1 MKNKLSG
8 RVFAGDLQRLDPAFI
23 FDFGGVIIDW
33 DPRYLY
39 RKLFDG
45 NETCGS
51 NLQNCSSNFESC
63 GSNLQS
69 CGSNLEA
76 MERFLKEVDFY
87 QWNARQD
94 EGRPFAEG
102 VAELCVR
109 FPQYRDLIQAY
120 DRRWDESIA
129 GPYPATLAILR
140 SLREM
145 GYPLYGLSNWSV
157 EKFLLVR
164 HKYEVFDWFETILL
178 SGEVKLVKPDP
189 RIFAIMLERI
199 GREASKCVLVDDS
212 IGNVEAARQLGF
224 QAIHFQSAEQLQ
236 AELCQM
242 EISCG

>member
-1 MKNKLSG
+1 LKTKGSG
-8 RVFAGDLQRLDPAFI
+8 RVFGDRPQRLDPAII

-39 RKLFDG
+39 RKLFD
-45 NETCGS
+45 S
-51 NLQNCSSNFESC
+51 ESC
-63 GSNLQS
+63 D
-69 CGSNLEA
+69 SNLEA

-87 QWNARQD
+87 HWNARQD
-94 EGRPFAEG
+94 EGRPFADG
-102 VAELCVR
+102 VAELCGK
-109 FPQYRDLIQAY
+109 FPQYHDLIQAY

-129 GPYPATLAILR
+129 GTYPETVAILR
-140 SLREM
+140 SLQEM

-199 GREASKCVLVDDS
+199 GREASECVLIDDS
-212 IGNVEAARQLGF
+212 TGNVEAARRLGF
-224 QAIHFQSAEQLQ
+224 QAIHFRSAEQLR
-236 AELCQM
+236 ADLCQM

>member
-1 MKNKLSG
+1 MKIKESG
-8 RVFAGDLQRLDPAFI
+8 RGFADQPQSLDPAFI
-23 FDFGGVIIDW
+23 FDFGGVLINW

-45 NETCGS
+45 ET
-51 NLQNCSSNFESC
+51 
-63 GSNLQS
+63 
-69 CGSNLEA
+69 EA

-87 QWNARQD
+87 HWNARQD
-94 EGRPFAEG
+94 EGRPFSEG
-102 VAELCVR
+102 VAELCGK

-129 GPYPATLAILR
+129 GTYPETVAILR

-199 GREASKCVLVDDS
+199 GREASECLLVDDS
-212 IGNVEAARQLGF
+212 IGNVEAARRLGF
-224 QAIHFQSAEQLQ
+224 RAIHFQSAAQLQ

>member
-1 MKNKLSG
+1 LKNKVSG
-8 RVFAGDLQRLDPAFI
+8 RAFADRPRKLDLAFI

-45 NETCGS
+45 D
-51 NLQNCSSNFESC
+51 ESC
-63 GSNLQS
+63 GSNLQ
-69 CGSNLEA
+69 A
-76 MERFLKEVDFY
+76 MERFLREVDFY
-87 QWNARQD
+87 HWNARQD

-109 FPQYRDLIQAY
+109 FPQYSDLIQAY

-129 GPYPATLAILR
+129 GPYPDTLAILR

-178 SGEVKLVKPDP
+178 SGEVKLTKPDP
-189 RIFAIMLERI
+189 RIFAVMLERI
-199 GREASKCVLVDDS
+199 GREAPECLLVDDS
-212 IGNVEAARQLGF
+212 IKNVEAARQLGF
-224 QAIHFQSAEQLQ
+224 QAIHFQSPEQLQ
-236 AELCQM
+236 EELCQM
-242 EISCG
+242 EIGVGVNLLGR

>member
-1 MKNKLSG
+1 LKTKESG
-8 RVFAGDLQRLDPAFI
+8 RVDADQPQRLDLAFI
-23 FDFGGVIIDW
+23 FDFGGVLIDW

-45 NETCGS
+45 NP
-51 NLQNCSSNFESC
+51 
-63 GSNLQS
+63 
-69 CGSNLEA
+69 EA

-87 QWNARQD
+87 HWNARQD

-102 VAELCVR
+102 VAELCGR

-129 GPYPATLAILR
+129 GPYPDTVAILR

-189 RIFAIMLERI
+189 RIFAIMLEKI
-199 GREASKCVLVDDS
+199 GRKAHECVLVDDS
-212 IGNVEAARQLGF
+212 IGNIEAARRLGF
-224 QAIHFQSAEQLQ
+224 QAIHFRSAEKLRE
-236 AELCQM
+236 ELCQM